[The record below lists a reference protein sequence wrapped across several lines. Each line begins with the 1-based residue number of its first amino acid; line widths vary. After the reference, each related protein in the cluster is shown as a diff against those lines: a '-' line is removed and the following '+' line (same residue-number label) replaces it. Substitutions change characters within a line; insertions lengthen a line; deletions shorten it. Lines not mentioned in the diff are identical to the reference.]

1 LYAQDFG
8 GKNTFYNRAVVIQLL
23 MKELGMNGWWRSEL
37 DGVLTQCGRVDPL
50 KHLGFPVG
58 WETLSAWA

>member
-1 LYAQDFG
+1 
-8 GKNTFYNRAVVIQLL
+8 